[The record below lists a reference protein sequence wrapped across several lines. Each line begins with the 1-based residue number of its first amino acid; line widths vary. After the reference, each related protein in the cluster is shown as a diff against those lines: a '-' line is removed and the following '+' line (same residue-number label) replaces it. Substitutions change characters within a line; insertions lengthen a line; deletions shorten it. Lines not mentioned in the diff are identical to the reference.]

1 MVKGE
6 RFEAVFSKEEG
17 TLSAYTLNNIP
28 LISKGLE
35 LNLFRAPTDNDKQ
48 VSGDWQRKGLY
59 QLQAETG
66 KWETHQE
73 EDRITLHIRNCHKGK
88 LGFEYRTEIEYTVN
102 ADGSIMVNSVIIPV
116 SDSEI
121 IPRVGYRMEL
131 PKGFERM
138 RWYGRGPWENYVDR
152 KDATPIGVYE
162 STVSDQ
168 WVNYVK
174 PQEMGNHEEVRW
186 ISITN
191 ADGMG
196 FVFVAG
202 DQMAAS
208 ALHVRAQDMADPD
221 HLQKTDSQI
230 RHPRCARRQFFVLMP
245 TIVLWATQAAVQ
257 AR

>member
-1 MVKGE
+1 MYK
-6 RFEAVFSKEEG
+6 RQ
-17 TLSAYTLNNIP
+17 
-28 LISKGLE
+28 
-35 LNLFRAPTDNDKQ
+35 PTDNDKQ

-131 PKGFERM
+131 PEGFERM

-168 WVNYVK
+168 WVNLSLI
-174 PQEMGNHEEVRW
+174 H
-186 ISITN
+186 I
-191 ADGMG
+191 
-196 FVFVAG
+196 
-202 DQMAAS
+202 
-208 ALHVRAQDMADPD
+208 
-221 HLQKTDSQI
+221 
-230 RHPRCARRQFFVLMP
+230 
-245 TIVLWATQAAVQ
+245 
-257 AR
+257 

>member
-88 LGFEYRTEIEYTVN
+88 LGFEYRTEIEYT
-102 ADGSIMVNSVIIPV
+102 
-116 SDSEI
+116 
-121 IPRVGYRMEL
+121 
-131 PKGFERM
+131 
-138 RWYGRGPWENYVDR
+138 
-152 KDATPIGVYE
+152 
-162 STVSDQ
+162 
-168 WVNYVK
+168 
-174 PQEMGNHEEVRW
+174 
-186 ISITN
+186 
-191 ADGMG
+191 
-196 FVFVAG
+196 
-202 DQMAAS
+202 
-208 ALHVRAQDMADPD
+208 
-221 HLQKTDSQI
+221 
-230 RHPRCARRQFFVLMP
+230 
-245 TIVLWATQAAVQ
+245 
-257 AR
+257 